1 MEIYIYMEP
10 ANVTSLDTI
19 KQQVERLPVAQQLEI
34 LKILHNNSEVKLNEN
49 KSGVYVNL
57 SFLPRSAIN
66 SLREYLSYVTD
77 QEQSLNIIETKKK
90 DVKHTYFDSAR

>member
-1 MEIYIYMEP
+1 MEP

-66 SLREYLSYVTD
+66 SIREYLSYVTD